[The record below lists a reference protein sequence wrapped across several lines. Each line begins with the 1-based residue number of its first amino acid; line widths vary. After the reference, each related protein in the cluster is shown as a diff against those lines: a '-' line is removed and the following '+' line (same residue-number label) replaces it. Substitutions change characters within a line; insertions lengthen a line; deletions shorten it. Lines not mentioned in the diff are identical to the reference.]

1 MGGRRVGGSED
12 RCKERMEREIVE
24 LKGLLDRSKLEFYRR
39 LKSYSRMFLL
49 LLSRE
54 AGGRIG
60 FVFNVIKPFVS
71 SEHRQNLGVIKIK
84 EREVFTLP
92 FVSKALDYLDIKS
105 ILLDTRIE
113 KLLPKTL
120 QEFFPLKVFY
130 SYDIPIG
137 RKIFNYN
144 ELLQGLSNEVLR
156 NVVGSECGCS
166 ESSYMYGPHGHVL
179 TGDLSVVSNN
189 IYNH

>member
-120 QEFFPLKVFY
+120 QEFFPLKDFL
-130 SYDIPIG
+130 
-137 RKIFNYN
+137 F
-144 ELLQGLSNEVLR
+144 L
-156 NVVGSECGCS
+156 
-166 ESSYMYGPHGHVL
+166 
-179 TGDLSVVSNN
+179 
-189 IYNH
+189 